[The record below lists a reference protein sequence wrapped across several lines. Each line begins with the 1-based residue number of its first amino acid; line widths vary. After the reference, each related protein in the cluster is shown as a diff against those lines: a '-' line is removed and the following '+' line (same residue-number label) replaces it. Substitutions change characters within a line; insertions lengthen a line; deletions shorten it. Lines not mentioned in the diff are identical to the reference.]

1 MRKLLSAALFCTLAT
16 ALPARAQDAA
26 SLKARYA
33 ALQGPLAHNQFQRP
47 LYLESSENSGALKG
61 DVYALVE
68 QPYAVVGPALRG
80 MDHWCDILILH
91 LNVKSCRAS
100 TPERGDTL
108 SLSVGRK
115 FDRPSDDEY
124 LLEFLYKVVTA
135 APGYLRVALNAE
147 EGPMGTSDYR
157 ILLEVVE
164 LDAGRCFLH
173 MSYSFANSIA
183 ARVAIQ
189 VYLATIA
196 RDKVGF
202 SILGSKADGQPIYI
216 AGTRGVVERNTM
228 RYYLAI
234 DAYLGSLSA
243 PAPTQVEKRLNDW
256 FAGIERYPRQLHEL
270 ERTEYLDMKHK
281 QVQQQARDLA
291 AAAR

>member
-1 MRKLLSAALFCTLAT
+1 MRKLLPAALLCTLAT
-16 ALPARAQDAA
+16 ALPAQAQNAV
-26 SLKARYA
+26 SLKARHA
-33 ALQGPLAHNQFQRP
+33 ALQQQLAHNQFRRP
-47 LYLESSENSGALKG
+47 LYLESSENSGNLKG

-68 QPYAVVGPALRG
+68 QPYAVVGPALQG

-100 TPERGDTL
+100 TPNTL
-108 SLSVGRK
+108 SLNVGRK
-115 FDRPSDDEY
+115 FDRPSADEY
-124 LLEFLYKVVTA
+124 LLEFLYRVVTA
-135 APGYLRVALNAE
+135 APGYLQVALSAE
-147 EGPMGTSDYR
+147 EGPMGTSNYR

-173 MSYSFANSIA
+173 MSYSFANGMA
-183 ARVAIQ
+183 ARVAIHL
-189 VYLATIA
+189 YLATIA

-202 SILGSKADGQPIYI
+202 SIVGSEADGQPIYI

-234 DAYLGSLSA
+234 EAYLGSLSA
-243 PAPTQVEKRLNDW
+243 PAPAQVEKRLNDW

-270 ERTEYLDMKHK
+270 ERAEYLAMKHK
-281 QVQQQARDLA
+281 EIQRQQAQGVA